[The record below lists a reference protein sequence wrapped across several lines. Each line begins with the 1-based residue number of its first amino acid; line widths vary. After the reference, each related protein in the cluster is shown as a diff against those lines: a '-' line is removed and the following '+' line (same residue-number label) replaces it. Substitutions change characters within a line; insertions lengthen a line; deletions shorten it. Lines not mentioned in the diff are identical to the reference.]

1 MSTPCP
7 ADNQKMSKTSVT
19 FDFIV
24 VVNDPPIRFDDVI
37 KSVNRV
43 DKTYVLAVGKIP
55 IAETNIFVTN

>member
-1 MSTPCP
+1 
-7 ADNQKMSKTSVT
+7 MSKTSVT

-43 DKTYVLAVGKIP
+43 DETYVLAVGKVP
-55 IAETNIFVTN
+55 IAVTNIFVTN